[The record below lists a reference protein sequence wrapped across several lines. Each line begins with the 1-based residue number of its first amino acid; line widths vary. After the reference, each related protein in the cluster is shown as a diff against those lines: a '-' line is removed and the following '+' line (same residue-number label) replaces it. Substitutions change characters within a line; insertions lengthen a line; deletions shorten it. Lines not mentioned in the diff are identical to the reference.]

1 MSIEQNTD
9 RTIDGMNSETFDEI
23 NIIDRIL
30 VNQDAG
36 ENKQVLQ
43 SNGLDTLWGDVTDI
57 IPDESITTAMLQDNC
72 VTEEKI
78 SDALIFNMTTKSTLS
93 DSDFVAISD
102 VADSNKNKKLSISKI
117 SELSNTYLAGTNLNL
132 TGTSSPYTFNLDTD
146 VTLTAGNLKAR
157 GIFEIDDEGS
167 TIAEMDNG
175 NVTLNHGNLLSRA
188 MFQKDDGLNIVTS
201 IEDGNITLSNGN
213 LLARYIAQRSVGG
226 GSIQS
231 KLENGDVSC
240 LTLNGSANYTTQQT
254 LTINNSAGGG
264 VGTFNG
270 LTTTITLPSPHS
282 QLSAG
287 TNIDSSSL
295 SSGTIATTTSPQFS
309 GTTSL
314 NIIGGIAGDPID
326 VNANLDFDSTYNIV
340 DADDVSIKGTASL
353 TTIDA
358 TSGGTIDVE
367 ANLNFDDSY
376 SITDADDI
384 TMSGKNNFVGATSF
398 QKLNILQ
405 SGTATTFDV
414 TNSIT
419 EINTG
424 FRLTFTATATQ
435 YEFVFC
441 AFCWMLSQNDY
452 LYFDLYDV
460 GNTTVLIDDRVF
472 MYPDESDGTFL
483 NVRFWKGSFVV
494 GSSYTVTIRAKE
506 SSTGASNKI
515 YMSGTF
521 YPDASFGCMPLNSGV
536 ATFFDP
542 AS

>member
-1 MSIEQNTD
+1 MSIAQNTD

-57 IPDESITTAMLQDNC
+57 IPDDSITTAMLQDNC

-132 TGTSSPYTFNLDTD
+132 TGTSSPYTFNLDSD
-146 VTLTAGNLKAR
+146 VTLLSGNLKAR

-188 MFQKDDGLNIVTS
+188 MFQKDDALNIVTS
-201 IEDGNITLSNGN
+201 IEDGNIILSNGN

-240 LTLNGSANYTTQQT
+240 LTLNGSANYTAQQT

-295 SSGTIATTTSPQFS
+295 SSGTIATTSSPVFS

-314 NIIGGIAGDPID
+314 ATLGGIAGDDIELET
-326 VNANLDFDSTYNIV
+326 NLDFDGTYNIV
-340 DADDVSIKGTASL
+340 
-353 TTIDA
+353 
-358 TSGGTIDVE
+358 
-367 ANLNFDDSY
+367 
-376 SITDADDI
+376 DADDI

-405 SGTATTFDV
+405 SGSATTFDV

-494 GSSYTVTIRAKE
+494 GTSYTVTIRAKE
-506 SSTGASNKI
+506 SSTGGSNKI

-521 YPDASFGCMPLNSGV
+521 YPDASFGCIPLNSGV

-542 AS
+542 SGGS

>member
-1 MSIEQNTD
+1 MDQNTD
-9 RTIDGMNSETFDEI
+9 RTIDGMNSAEFDEI
-23 NIIDRIL
+23 NILDKIL
-30 VNQDAG
+30 IQNDAG

-43 SNGLDTLWGDVTDI
+43 SNGLETLWGEVSEL
-57 IPDESITTAMLQDNC
+57 IPDDSITTDMLQNNC
-72 VTEEKI
+72 VTEDKI
-78 SDALIFNMTTKSTLS
+78 SDAIIFDMTTKSTLS
-93 DSDFVAISD
+93 ESDYVAIAD
-102 VADSNKNKKLSISKI
+102 VADSNKNKKLLLSKMGD
-117 SELSNTYLAGTNLNL
+117 EWDKVYNAGTNLNR
-132 TGTSSPYTFNLDTD
+132 TGTNPYTFNLDTS
-146 VTLTAGNLKAR
+146 VNLLTGDLKAR
-157 GIFEIDDEGS
+157 NLYQVDAGGS
-167 TIAEMDNG
+167 NQATLISG
-175 NVTLNHGNLLSRA
+175 NVTCA
-188 MFQKDDGLNIVTS
+188 
-201 IEDGNITLSNGN
+201 
-213 LLARYIAQRSVGG
+213 
-226 GSIQS
+226 
-231 KLENGDVSC
+231 
-240 LTLNGSANYTTQQT
+240 TLNGSANYTAQQT
-254 LTINNSAGGG
+254 LTINNSAAGL
-264 VGTFNG
+264 VGTFSG
-270 LTTTITLPSPHS
+270 LATTITLPSPHS

-295 SSGTIATTTSPQFS
+295 SSGTIATITSPIFS

-340 DADDVSIKGTASL
+340 DANDVSINGTTS
-353 TTIDA
+353 IA
-358 TSGGTIDVE
+358 TLGGQAGDPIEMEGDLDFGDT
-367 ANLNFDDSY
+367 Y

-398 QKLNILQ
+398 QKINILQ
-405 SGTATTFDV
+405 SGTPTTFDV

-460 GNTTVLIDDRVF
+460 GNTAVLRDDRVF

-483 NVRFWKGSFVV
+483 NVRQWYSGFSV
-494 GSSYTVTIRAKE
+494 GTSYTITIRSKE
-506 SSTGASNKI
+506 SSTGGSNKI

-521 YPDASFGCMPLNSGV
+521 YPDASFGCIPLNSGV

-542 AS
+542 SGP

>member
-1 MSIEQNTD
+1 MVGLNLDKIYFIIYIMDQNTD
-9 RTIDGMNSETFDEI
+9 RTIDGMNSAEFDEV
-23 NIIDRIL
+23 NILDKIL
-30 VNQDAG
+30 IQNDAG

-43 SNGLDTLWGDVTDI
+43 SNGLETLWGEVSEL
-57 IPDESITTAMLQDNC
+57 IPDDSITTDMLQNNC
-72 VTEEKI
+72 VTEDKI
-78 SDALIFNMTTKSTLS
+78 SDAIIFDMTTKSTLS
-93 DSDFVAISD
+93 ELDYVAIAD
-102 VADSNKNKKLSISKI
+102 VADSNKNKKLLLSKMGD
-117 SELSNTYLAGTNLNL
+117 EWDKVYNAGTNLGR
-132 TGTSSPYTFNLDTD
+132 TGTNPYTFNLDTSVNLLSGD
-146 VTLTAGNLKAR
+146 LKAR
-157 GIFEIDDEGS
+157 NIYQVDSGGS
-167 TIAEMDNG
+167 NEATLISG
-175 NVTLNHGNLLSRA
+175 NVTCA
-188 MFQKDDGLNIVTS
+188 
-201 IEDGNITLSNGN
+201 
-213 LLARYIAQRSVGG
+213 
-226 GSIQS
+226 
-231 KLENGDVSC
+231 
-240 LTLNGSANYTTQQT
+240 TLNGSANYTAQQT
-254 LTINNSAGGG
+254 LTINNSAAGL
-264 VGTFNG
+264 VGTFSG
-270 LTTTITLPSPHS
+270 ISGTITLPSPHS

-287 TNIDSSSL
+287 TNIDSYSL
-295 SSGTIATTTSPQFS
+295 SSGTIATTTSPVFS

-326 VNANLDFDSTYNIV
+326 VNANLDFDSTFNIV

-358 TSGGTIDVE
+358 TAGGTIDVE
-367 ANLNFDDSY
+367 ANLNLDDSY

-405 SGTATTFDV
+405 SGTATNFDV
-414 TNSIT
+414 SNSIT

-441 AFCWMLSQNDY
+441 AFCWMLGQNDY

-460 GNTTVLIDDRVF
+460 GNTSVLIDDRVF

-494 GSSYTVTIRAKE
+494 GTSYTITIRAKE
-506 SSTGASNKI
+506 SSTSGSNKI

-521 YPDASFGCMPLNSGV
+521 YPDASFGCIPLNSGV

-542 AS
+542 SSP

>member
-1 MSIEQNTD
+1 MSIENNTD

-36 ENKQVLQ
+36 DNKQVLK
-43 SNGLDTLWGDVTDI
+43 SNGVDTLWGDVTDLI
-57 IPDESITTAMLQDNC
+57 ADDSITTAMLQDNC
-72 VTEEKI
+72 VTEAKI

-93 DSDFVAISD
+93 DSDFVAIAD

-132 TGTSSPYTFNLDTD
+132 TGTSSPYTFNLDSD

-157 GIFEIDDEGS
+157 GIFEIDDTGA

-175 NVTLNHGNLLSRA
+175 NVTLDHGNLLARA

-201 IEDGNITLSNGN
+201 IEEGNIILNNGN
-213 LLARYIAQRSVGG
+213 LLARYIAQRSVDGA
-226 GSIQS
+226 SIQA
-231 KLENGDVSC
+231 KLENGDVAC
-240 LTLNGSANYTTQQT
+240 LTLNGSVNYTAQQT
-254 LTINNSAGGG
+254 LTINNSAGAS

-270 LTTTITLPSPHS
+270 VATTITLPSPHS
-282 QLSAG
+282 QLTAG
-287 TNIDSSSL
+287 LNIDSYSL
-295 SSGTIATTTSPQFS
+295 ASGTLATTTSPAFS
-309 GTTSL
+309 GTTS
-314 NIIGGIAGDPID
+314 
-326 VNANLDFDSTYNIV
+326 VNTLEAQSG
-340 DADDVSIKGTASL
+340 S
-353 TTIDA
+353 TIDF
-358 TSGGTIDVE
+358 E
-367 ANLNFDDSY
+367 ANLNMDDNN
-376 SITDADDI
+376 ITDAGNI
-384 TMSGKNNFVGATSF
+384 TMSGTNNFIGATAY
-398 QKLNILQ
+398 QKLNVMQ
-405 SGTATTFDV
+405 STSSVTFDV

-424 FRLTFTATATQ
+424 FRLTFTATAVA

-460 GNTTVLIDDRVF
+460 GNSSVLRDDRVF

-483 NVRFWKGSFVV
+483 NVRQYYTGFTIGV
-494 GSSYTVTIRAKE
+494 SYTITIRAKE
-506 SSTGASNKI
+506 SSTGGSNKI
-515 YMSGTF
+515 YMTGTF
-521 YPDASFGCMPLNSGV
+521 YPDASFGCLPLNSGV

-542 AS
+542 SGGA